1 MIDTTGDIERELE
14 RVVSEAGTEHQPDIW
29 ESFAADYWYGELL
42 LHVHDTLADTHLN
55 GAATAAAGVECL
67 RAYIRLRGRLL
78 VQLHDDVAHS
88 FTADPTHML
97 LASDQLYAAAY
108 ASLGR
113 SGGPVSL
120 FDAVTCTSQR
130 ITGALSTH
138 YTDPETASS
147 PRSLV
152 DDTMGALGEAAATI
166 GAILANATDAQHE
179 SVRLLGRGLG
189 ALEFIRRTDDLEPQ
203 DRHVV
208 FPNVDES
215 GLDAY
220 ADNRRV
226 DVLDA
231 LDDLDDTVDVRDL
244 RTLIPD

>member
-1 MIDTTGDIERELE
+1 MTDTTGDIERELE
-14 RVVSEAGTEHQPDIW
+14 RVLPEAGTEHQPDIG
-29 ESFAADYWYGELL
+29 EPFAADYWYGELS
-42 LHVHDTLADTHLN
+42 LHVHDTLADTHHD

-67 RAYIRLRGRLL
+67 RAYIRLRGQLL

-88 FTADPTHML
+88 FTADPTHTL

-108 ASLGR
+108 AALAR

-120 FDAVTCTSQR
+120 FDAVTCTSQC

-147 PRSLV
+147 PESLV

-166 GAILANATDAQHE
+166 GAILADVTDDQHE

-208 FPNVDES
+208 FPNIDEPR
-215 GLDAY
+215 LDTY

-231 LDDLDDTVDVRDL
+231 LDDLDDTVDVYDL
-244 RTLIPD
+244 RALVPE